1 MRNRYLDEAAIHM
14 LQCVHDFRRGLR
26 VCARRD
32 DGRIDARER
41 RMIRSMER
49 TSRRLARKLER
60 YLGKKLV
67 EIDGGL
73 LEDEKPQEQTSE
85 ITEKSTESA
94 KEE

>member
-49 TSRRLARKLER
+49 TANRLARKLER

-67 EIDGGL
+67 EMDGGL
-73 LEDEKPQEQTSE
+73 LEDEKPMEQTSE
-85 ITEKSTESA
+85 TIEKKAESTN
-94 KEE
+94 KE

>member
-32 DGRIDARER
+32 DGRIDAREQR
-41 RMIRSMER
+41 VIRSMER
-49 TSRRLARKLER
+49 TTRRLARKLER
-60 YLGKKLV
+60 YLGKNWV
-67 EIDGGL
+67 EMDGGL
-73 LEDEKPQEQTSE
+73 LEDPEPKEGSSE
-85 ITEKSTESA
+85 TTEST

>member
-14 LQCVHDFRRGLR
+14 LQCVYDFQRGLR

-32 DGRIDARER
+32 DGRIDAREAR
-41 RMIRSMER
+41 TIRSMER
-49 TSRRLARKLER
+49 TAKRMKRKLER

-73 LEDEKPQEQTSE
+73 LEDTKSSE
-85 ITEKSTESA
+85 E
-94 KEE
+94 